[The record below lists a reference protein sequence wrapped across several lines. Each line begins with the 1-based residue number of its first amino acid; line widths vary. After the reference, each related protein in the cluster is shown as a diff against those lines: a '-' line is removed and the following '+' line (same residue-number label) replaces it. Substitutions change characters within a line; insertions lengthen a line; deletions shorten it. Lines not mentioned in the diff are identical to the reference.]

1 MLTSTDPSAAAQP
14 GAGPDPTEPDLVG
27 DSTDPTDL
35 TDSTDP
41 TERTEGAS
49 FPDELVRRLD
59 ALSLQ
64 QALIDFELANAR
76 VLDLTARLVEA
87 TNASVRRQA
96 ELDAMH
102 ATISG
107 VRTELAEALEKARVA
122 TAAAGVAQGAL
133 TAIESSPT
141 YRVVRAVGR
150 VRRLFGHR

>member
-14 GAGPDPTEPDLVG
+14 GAGPDPTDATDATLGG
-27 DSTDPTDL
+27 DATDA
-35 TDSTDP
+35 
-41 TERTEGAS
+41 TERTMAAS
-49 FPDELVRRLD
+49 SRNELVRRLD

-107 VRTELAEALEKARVA
+107 VRTELAAAVEMERVA
-122 TAAAGVAQGAL
+122 TTAAGVAQGAL

>member
-1 MLTSTDPSAAAQP
+1 M
-14 GAGPDPTEPDLVG
+14 
-27 DSTDPTDL
+27 
-35 TDSTDP
+35 
-41 TERTEGAS
+41 
-49 FPDELVRRLD
+49 VRRLD

-96 ELDAMH
+96 ELDAIH

-150 VRRLFGHR
+150 VRRLFGRR

>member
-14 GAGPDPTEPDLVG
+14 GAGADP
-27 DSTDPTDL
+27 TDPTVGGEP
-35 TDSTDP
+35 TDP
-41 TERTEGAS
+41 TTDRA
-49 FPDELVRRLD
+49 ELVRRLD

-96 ELDAMH
+96 ELDAIH
-102 ATISG
+102 ATIDG
-107 VRTELAEALEKARVA
+107 VRMELAEALQKARVA

-150 VRRLFGHR
+150 VRLLFGRR

>member
-14 GAGPDPTEPDLVG
+14 GAGPDPTDATLG
-27 DSTDPTDL
+27 G
-35 TDSTDP
+35 DP

-107 VRTELAEALEKARVA
+107 VRTELAAALEMERVA

>member
-14 GAGPDPTEPDLVG
+14 GAGPDPTDAIDATLGGE
-27 DSTDPTDL
+27 PTDA
-35 TDSTDP
+35 
-41 TERTEGAS
+41 TERTMAAS
-49 FPDELVRRLD
+49 SRNELVRRLD
-59 ALSLQ
+59 ALSLR

-96 ELDAMH
+96 ELDALH

-107 VRTELAEALEKARVA
+107 VRTELAATVEKARVA